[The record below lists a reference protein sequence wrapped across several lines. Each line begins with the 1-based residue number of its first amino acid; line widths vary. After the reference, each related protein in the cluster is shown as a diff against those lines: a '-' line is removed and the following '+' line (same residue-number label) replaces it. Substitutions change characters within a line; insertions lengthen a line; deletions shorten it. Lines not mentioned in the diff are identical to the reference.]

1 MQLIQ
6 PMYCDKLNLQAKRCL
21 GGVMNQLSEIT
32 TFIKKRRKE
41 LGLEQR
47 DMLLLIGM
55 KQQQYQR
62 IEAGQD
68 IKVSTLLRILEG
80 LKLSL
85 NVIER
90 ELVSSPTLPVKGD
103 NDDSFWDNELQHLK
117 DE

>member
-1 MQLIQ
+1 M
-6 PMYCDKLNLQAKRCL
+6 KK
-21 GGVMNQLSEIT
+21 LSEIIT
-32 TFIKKRRKE
+32 LIKKRRKA
-41 LGLEQR
+41 LGLDQR
-47 DMLLLIGM
+47 EMLLLIGM

-85 NVIER
+85 EITENDKKITIPLEKTER
-90 ELVSSPTLPVKGD
+90 GD
-103 NDDSFWDNELQHLK
+103 NPFWDNELQHLK

>member
-1 MQLIQ
+1 
-6 PMYCDKLNLQAKRCL
+6 
-21 GGVMNQLSEIT
+21 MNQLSEIIAL
-32 TFIKKRRKE
+32 IKKRRKE
-41 LGLEQR
+41 LGLDQR

-80 LKLSL
+80 LKLSIDI
-85 NVIER
+85 IENEKKISTSIPKTER
-90 ELVSSPTLPVKGD
+90 DEG
-103 NDDSFWDNELQHLK
+103 SFWDNELQHLK

>member
-1 MQLIQ
+1 M
-6 PMYCDKLNLQAKRCL
+6 KH
-21 GGVMNQLSEIT
+21 LSEIVT
-32 TFIKKRRKE
+32 IIKERRKA
-41 LGLEQR
+41 LGLDQR
-47 DMLLLIGM
+47 EMLLLIGM

-85 NVIER
+85 EITENENKLGPQL
-90 ELVSSPTLPVKGD
+90 ESNE
-103 NDDSFWDNELQHLK
+103 NDDDAFWDNELQHLK

>member
-1 MQLIQ
+1 M
-6 PMYCDKLNLQAKRCL
+6 KH
-21 GGVMNQLSEIT
+21 LSEIVT
-32 TFIKKRRKE
+32 IIKERRKA
-41 LGLEQR
+41 LGLDQR
-47 DMLLLIGM
+47 EMLLLIGM

-85 NVIER
+85 EITENENKLGPQL
-90 ELVSSPTLPVKGD
+90 ESNES
-103 NDDSFWDNELQHLK
+103 DDDAFWDNELQHLK

>member
-1 MQLIQ
+1 
-6 PMYCDKLNLQAKRCL
+6 
-21 GGVMNQLSEIT
+21 MNQLSEIIT
-32 TFIKKRRKE
+32 LIKKRRKD

-80 LKLSL
+80 LKLSFDITE
-85 NVIER
+85 NEKRI
-90 ELVSSPTLPVKGD
+90 SPSLPKTD
-103 NDDSFWDNELQHLK
+103 SEDSSFWDNELQHLK